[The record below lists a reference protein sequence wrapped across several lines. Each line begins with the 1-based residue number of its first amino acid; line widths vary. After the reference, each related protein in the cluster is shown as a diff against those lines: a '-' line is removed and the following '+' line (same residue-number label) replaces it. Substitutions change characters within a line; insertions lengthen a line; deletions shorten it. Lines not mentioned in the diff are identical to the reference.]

1 MDTKNFEKKME
12 AISPFELKNQLIDM
26 ADESLKKT
34 ARTMLNAGRGNPNWI
49 ATTPREAFFLLGQFG
64 LEECRRV
71 MNLPEGIAG
80 IPQKEGIASR
90 FEAFL
95 KKNNAAHGTK
105 LLEQTYNYLLMQHA
119 ADPDSLVHEWAEAVI
134 GDQYPVP
141 DRILHF
147 TEILVQDYLSQEMC
161 DNRPPRGTFDLFATE
176 GGTAA
181 MCYLFDSLQE
191 NFLLDKGD
199 GIALM
204 VPAFTP
210 YIEIPQ
216 LSRYQFNMIELHAD
230 LMTDD
235 GFHLW
240 QYNDKDIDRLKD
252 PAIKALFVTNPS
264 NPPSYAL
271 SPETM
276 ARIVNIVKNDNP
288 NLMVITD
295 DVYGTF
301 SPHFRSFMAEL
312 PHNTLCVY
320 SFSKY
325 FGATG
330 WRDAV
335 IALHEDN
342 IYDKQIA
349 RLPEDKRNALNRRYS
364 SLTLHPEKMKFI
376 DRMVADSR
384 QVALNHT
391 AGLSLPQQMQ
401 MSLFASFALLDKENK
416 YKLKMMEIIEKRLH
430 ALWDNTGFTLIKD
443 PLRVGYYTEID
454 MLVWAKKFYG
464 DDFVE
469 YLKRTYSPLNVV
481 FRLAKET
488 SLVLL
493 NGGGFDGPEW
503 SIRASLANL
512 NERTMWSS
520 ARASSGFLTN
530 TQRRGKRLRKNN
542 AEPCQ
547 PITIR
552 TQRERTPMTGK
563 HLANKHQTDS
573 LPVRFS
579 GKEGTEELCFSL
591 FCYTGAIIYHFNRG
605 RSDCTDYTLPCW
617 IVPSGACSMLS
628 AAFLIIF
635 TNTCSKS
642 AASKRTGSNFG
653 SHSSQRRIFR
663 SLHIPSIKRLHMEAS
678 SFSLPVTKAG
688 SGIFTTSAK
697 RVIKRLIEKQ
707 RSVQTRITSQIS
719 SISSSVERA
728 CSTVSRVDVIP
739 AVVLFT
745 SCAIMRITFSYA
757 FFSARITS
765 SVIFSIR

>member
-1 MDTKNFEKKME
+1 MNTKLLEKKME
-12 AISPFELKNQLIDM
+12 SISPFELKNRLIDM

-34 ARTMLNAGRGNPNWI
+34 ARILLNAGRGNPNWI

-80 IPQKEGIASR
+80 IPEQKGIASR

-95 KKNNAAHGTK
+95 KKHAADAGAK

-119 ADPDSLVHEWAEAVI
+119 ADPDSLIHEWAESVI

-147 TEILVQDYLSQEMC
+147 TELLVQDYLNQEMC
-161 DNRPPRGTFDLFATE
+161 DNRPPRGIFDLFATE

-191 NFLLDKGD
+191 NFLLNRGD

-216 LSRYQFNMIELHAD
+216 LDRYQFRVTKLHANR
-230 LMTDD
+230 MSPD
-235 GFHLW
+235 GLHLW
-240 QYNDKDIDRLKD
+240 QYSDEDIDRLKN

-271 SPETM
+271 NPETM
-276 ARIVNIVKNDNP
+276 ERIVKIVRDDNP
-288 NLMVITD
+288 NLMIITD

-312 PHNTLCVY
+312 PYNTLCVY

-330 WRDAV
+330 WRNAV
-335 IALHEDN
+335 IALHEFNVFDR
-342 IYDKQIA
+342 QIS
-349 RLPEDKRNALNRRYS
+349 RLPKEKREVLNRRYS
-364 SLTLHPEKMKFI
+364 SLTLHPEKLKFI

-391 AGLSLPQQMQ
+391 AGLSLPQQIQ

-416 YKLKMMEIIEKRLH
+416 YKEKMQEIIRRRLH
-430 ALWDNTGFTLIKD
+430 ALWDNTGFTLAED

-454 MLVWAKKFYG
+454 MLVWAKKLYG

-469 YLKRTYSPLNVV
+469 YLTRTYSPLNVV

-512 NERTMWSS
+512 NE
-520 ARASSGFLTN
+520 
-530 TQRRGKRLRKNN
+530 K
-542 AEPCQ
+542 
-547 PITIR
+547 
-552 TQRERTPMTGK
+552 
-563 HLANKHQTDS
+563 
-573 LPVRFS
+573 
-579 GKEGTEELCFSL
+579 
-591 FCYTGAIIYHFNRG
+591 
-605 RSDCTDYTLPCW
+605 DYVV
-617 IVPSGACSMLS
+617 IGQ
-628 AAFLIIF
+628 
-635 TNTCSKS
+635 
-642 AASKRTGSNFG
+642 G
-653 SHSSQRRIFR
+653 
-663 SLHIPSIKRLHMEAS
+663 IKRILDEY
-678 SFSLPVTKAG
+678 
-688 SGIFTTSAK
+688 AK
-697 RVIKRLIEKQ
+697 SWKESK
-707 RSVQTRITSQIS
+707 
-719 SISSSVERA
+719 
-728 CSTVSRVDVIP
+728 
-739 AVVLFT
+739 
-745 SCAIMRITFSYA
+745 
-757 FFSARITS
+757 
-765 SVIFSIR
+765 

>member
-1 MDTKNFEKKME
+1 MDIKLLEKKME
-12 AISPFELKNQLIDM
+12 NISPFELKNRLIDM

-64 LEECRRV
+64 LEECRRT
-71 MNLPEGIAG
+71 MDLPEGIAG
-80 IPQKEGIASR
+80 IPEKQGIASR
-90 FEAFL
+90 FEKFL
-95 KKNNAAHGTK
+95 LKHKTDSGAK

-119 ADPDSLVHEWAEAVI
+119 ADPDSLIHEWAESII

-147 TEILVQDYLSQEMC
+147 TEVLVQDYLSQEMC

-191 NFLLDKGD
+191 NFLLNKGD
-199 GIALM
+199 HIALM
-204 VPAFTP
+204 VPVFTP

-216 LSRYQFNMIELHAD
+216 LSRYQFQVTKLHANR
-230 LMTDD
+230 MSPD
-235 GFHLW
+235 GLHLW
-240 QYNDKDIDRLKD
+240 QYSNEDIDRLKD
-252 PAIKALFVTNPS
+252 PSIKALFVTNPS

-276 ARIVNIVKNDNP
+276 ARIVKIVREDNP
-288 NLMVITD
+288 NLMIITD

-301 SPHFRSFMAEL
+301 SPHFRSFMAEI
-312 PHNTLCVY
+312 PYNTLCVY

-330 WRDAV
+330 WRNAV
-335 IALHEDN
+335 IALHEFN
-342 IYDKQIA
+342 VYDRQIS
-349 RLPEDKRNALNRRYS
+349 RLPKEKREALNQRYA
-364 SLTLHPEKMKFI
+364 SLTLQPEKLRFI

-391 AGLSLPQQMQ
+391 AGLSLPQQIQ

-416 YKLKMMEIIEKRLH
+416 YKQKMQEIILNRLH
-430 ALWDNTGFTLIKD
+430 ALWDNTGFTLAED

-464 DDFVE
+464 DEFVD

-512 NERTMWSS
+512 NE
-520 ARASSGFLTN
+520 
-530 TQRRGKRLRKNN
+530 K
-542 AEPCQ
+542 
-547 PITIR
+547 
-552 TQRERTPMTGK
+552 
-563 HLANKHQTDS
+563 DY
-573 LPVRFS
+573 V
-579 GKEGTEELCFSL
+579 
-591 FCYTGAIIYHFNRG
+591 IIG
-605 RSDCTDYTLPCW
+605 Q
-617 IVPSGACSMLS
+617 G
-628 AAFLIIF
+628 
-635 TNTCSKS
+635 
-642 AASKRTGSNFG
+642 
-653 SHSSQRRIFR
+653 
-663 SLHIPSIKRLHMEAS
+663 IKRVLDEY
-678 SFSLPVTKAG
+678 
-688 SGIFTTSAK
+688 AK
-697 RVIKRLIEKQ
+697 EWKK
-707 RSVQTRITSQIS
+707 
-719 SISSSVERA
+719 
-728 CSTVSRVDVIP
+728 P
-739 AVVLFT
+739 KK
-745 SCAIMRITFSYA
+745 
-757 FFSARITS
+757 
-765 SVIFSIR
+765 